1 MRTDTN
7 TSWWRQLG
15 AISQGMLFLDGQ
27 IATADAAKAAQTS
40 IDTGNRKTEAESS
53 ARSTA
58 AARQA
63 EYTRQM
69 RQMTALSLFR

>member
-1 MRTDTN
+1 MRTNTN

-15 AISQGMLFLDGQ
+15 AISQGMLFLDGH
-27 IATADAAKAAQTS
+27 IAPAEAAKAAQKS
-40 IDTGNRKTEAESS
+40 IGTGAGKTKAAGA
-53 ARSTA
+53 ARSAA

-63 EYTRQM
+63 EITRQT